1 MKKSTFDLYRCS
13 SSEWSKLTWKNAL
26 RVRAMKARMAKEY
39 YRKEANKLS
48 IKFGEDYNKLL
59 QLYTDSNKARL
70 FNLETLEES

>member
-1 MKKSTFDLYRCS
+1 MKKSTFDS
-13 SSEWSKLTWKNAL
+13 L

-39 YRKEANKLS
+39 YREEANKLPT
-48 IKFGEDYNKLL
+48 KFGEDYNKLL